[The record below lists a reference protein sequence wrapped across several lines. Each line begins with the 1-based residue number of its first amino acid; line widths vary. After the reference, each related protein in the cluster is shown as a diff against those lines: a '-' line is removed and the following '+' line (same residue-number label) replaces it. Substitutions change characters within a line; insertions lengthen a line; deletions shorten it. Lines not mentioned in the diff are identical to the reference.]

1 MRTEVCLVIFAIYGI
16 MHNITLATNGCSIL
30 LVLYTIAFKA
40 LIHIVVS
47 YRRIQVLACNL
58 TVARIAFQHFKIRQ
72 LEPLCS
78 ICVIILNNKVPTIA

>member
-1 MRTEVCLVIFAIYGI
+1 
-16 MHNITLATNGCSIL
+16 
-30 LVLYTIAFKA
+30 VLSNFCYLWYHVQYHISNKWLQHSLSLTTIAFKA
-40 LIHIVVS
+40 LTHTAVS

-78 ICVIILNNKVPTIA
+78 ICAIILNDKVPTIA